1 MIVNKVAKNPNVIVS
16 ILSWTLKLV
25 LMVLLIGVFPPVII
39 LFVIMF
45 IFDMCSKRNKR
56 LKKQELYY
64 DMMINE
70 RKAKSNKSVEKAGWM
85 Q

>member
-70 RKAKSNKSVEKAGWM
+70 RKAQSE
-85 Q
+85 

>member
-70 RKAKSNKSVEKAGWM
+70 RKAKSE
-85 Q
+85 

>member
-70 RKAKSNKSVEKAGWM
+70 NKSCN
-85 Q
+85 